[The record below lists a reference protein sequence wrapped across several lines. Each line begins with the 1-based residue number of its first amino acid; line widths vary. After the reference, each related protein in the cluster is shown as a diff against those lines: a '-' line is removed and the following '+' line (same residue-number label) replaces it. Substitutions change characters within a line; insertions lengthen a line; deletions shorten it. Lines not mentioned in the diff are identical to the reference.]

1 MSEKNDKDA
10 LEWAEKISS
19 AVRSRFTDE
28 QIAEMLVK
36 AKKLEKIAEKKY
48 YERLENEK
56 REKDTDNN

>member
-1 MSEKNDKDA
+1 MTGKNEKDA

-19 AVRSRFTDE
+19 AVRRRFTDE
-28 QIAEMLVK
+28 QLDEMLVK